1 MSRADSFE
9 QLDAEAYERW
19 ALKFMSRSAQL
30 FPGLLGLIVEDVRV
44 GYCRMRMPLRPD
56 LMQGFGVMHGGAIGA
71 LLDTVVVPA
80 VGSVLERSTRFA
92 TVDQH
97 IQFVAPNVDEDAIA
111 EGWVVKQGKH
121 TAFCESEVTA
131 ATSGRLIAKSVLTY
145 AISGRSS

>member
-1 MSRADSFE
+1 MRKADSFE
-9 QLDAEAYERW
+9 ELDAVAYERW
-19 ALKFMSRSAQL
+19 ASKFIERSADL
-30 FPGLLGLIVEDVRV
+30 FPGLLGLIVEDVRA
-44 GYCRMRMPLRPD
+44 GYCRMRMPFRPQ

-80 VGSVLERSTRFA
+80 VGSLVGQSTRFA

-97 IQFVAPNVDEDAIA
+97 IQFIAPNVDEDAIA
-111 EGWVVKQGKH
+111 EGWVVKRGKR

-145 AISGRSS
+145 AIAEPAP